1 MDVSL
6 EARWYWSYYVQC
18 AELRASGPG
27 PGCCVW
33 LSGDSLTASW
43 SVLRYLVSYRAKMG
57 FHKSLI

>member
-6 EARWYWSYYVQC
+6 EARWYWSYHVQG
-18 AELRASGPG
+18 AELRASG

-43 SVLRYLVSYRAKMG
+43 SVLGYLVSYRAKMG